1 MHLTSSSKDTKEL
14 DKFKDIILKQKNIK
28 NKDDYLNLKSDIAL
42 CSYHV
47 DQVDRVD
54 QVDQVDQRLDSM
66 DNKNII
72 DIEKLIFEFQKMIQY
87 NTLRFPLLK
96 NPSFKNLEKELN
108 IESKRF
114 MSIYYA
120 SFPQTSK
127 FIFVTHEDDFITMN
141 NIAKSEYC
149 IPFFS
154 SNKLLSPFPF
164 SIIDYDQKTQ
174 KTQKTQKSKEMD
186 IDLIPHELLSECI
199 DIFVKKAIQKIT
211 EIQTRYQLHIAK
223 RKRNRYNYHRELS
236 ELRDTSP
243 LSFTSFFD

>member
-1 MHLTSSSKDTKEL
+1 MDPKLTSSSKDTKEL
-14 DKFKDIILKQKNIK
+14 EKFKDIVLKQKSIK
-28 NKDDYLNLKSDIAL
+28 NKDDYLNLKGDIAL
-42 CSYHV
+42 CSYHIDQVDQV

-54 QVDQVDQRLDSM
+54 QKLDTI

-72 DIEKLIFEFQKMIQY
+72 DIEKVIFEFQKMIQY
-87 NTLRFPLLK
+87 NTLRIPILK
-96 NPSFKNLEKELN
+96 NPTLKNLEKELY

-114 MSIYYA
+114 MSIYHV
-120 SFPQTSK
+120 SFPQTSQ

-141 NIAKSEYC
+141 SISKSEYS

-164 SIIDYDQKTQ
+164 SVIDYNQKTQ
-174 KTQKTQKSKEMD
+174 KAKEID
-186 IDLIPHELLSECI
+186 IDVVPHELLSECI

-211 EIQTRYQLHIAK
+211 EIQTRYQLYIAK
-223 RKRNRYNYHRELS
+223 RKRNRHNYYRELS
-236 ELRDTSP
+236 ELRDAVP